1 MKKIYTI
8 CAVSALFTMMVSCN
22 KERHNAIEE
31 VNEPMKIVAT
41 YEQPDLDDPTKV
53 SVSEGATNFSLIWD
67 GNETLILV
75 NSGSNNIRNTD
86 WETTDSGS
94 ATATFSGGALPAVEA
109 AYEGTTVNYIGIVS
123 SFGSGT
129 NTLARGAIKVEQT
142 YDPAHPASIAQ
153 NSFLI
158 AREDGCEI
166 GTLNSLSFKT
176 MNSFLKFSLTK
187 GATAAGSS
195 NVYTNMYVKSIV
207 VEAVNEENIAGR
219 FGVSKTAAGWY
230 SAYAEEVAGYVSKT
244 VTLDC
249 TSGSTTKGVALGATA
264 IDFYIAIAFKTYDKG
279 LKVTINVQNDDD
291 DQGQMVGYI
300 SKNASINIA
309 RNKMIRMPELAVSPE
324 DVASDIICWSEN
336 WGGGIANNTPEQYLA
351 SGTNTGTFVY
361 GGAAIT
367 YSQSTNATK
376 LYAETVAGGAS
387 PELMLRKKE
396 NSTNGVWT
404 ISDIPT
410 AGATTLSLKYKCN
423 NDKPVVTC
431 STAGVTVSGS
441 KKDYTITT
449 GGAAKITLVFTNSTS
464 SNSRIDDIVL
474 KVVD

>member
-1 MKKIYTI
+1 MKKVYMIG
-8 CAVSALFTMMVSCN
+8 AVVALFTMMVSCN
-22 KERHNAIEE
+22 KECPNVIEE
-31 VNEPMKIVAT
+31 VNEPMKIIAT
-41 YEQPDLDDPTKV
+41 YEQPDSLDPTKV
-53 SVSEGATNFSLIWD
+53 SVSEGVSNFSLIWD
-67 GNETLILV
+67 GNETLTLV
-75 NSGSNNIRNTD
+75 NSGTNTNRNTE

-94 ATATFSGGALPAVEA
+94 TTATFSGGALPAVEA

-123 SFGSGT
+123 SFGSGS
-129 NTLARGAIKVEQT
+129 NTLARGAIKIEQT
-142 YDPAHPASIAQ
+142 YDPAHPTSIAQ

-158 AREDGCEI
+158 AREDACEI

-176 MNSFLKFSLTK
+176 MNSFIKFSLKK
-187 GATAAGSS
+187 GETAAGSS
-195 NVYTNMYVKSIV
+195 NVYANMYVKSIEV
-207 VEAVNEENIAGR
+207 QAINEENIAGR
-219 FGVSKTAAGWY
+219 FGVSKTAADWY
-230 SAYAEEVAGYVSKT
+230 SAYAEEVAGQVSNT

-264 IDFYIAIAFKTYDKG
+264 KDFYIAIAFKTYAKG

-324 DVASDIICWSEN
+324 DVASDVICWSEN
-336 WGGGIANNTPEQYLA
+336 WDGGAADQTPEAYLA
-351 SGTNTGTFVY
+351 SVSHSGTIVY
-361 GGAAIT
+361 GDEIIT
-367 YSQSTNATK
+367 YTQSTTATK
-376 LYAETVAGGAS
+376 LYSETVAGGTS

-449 GGAAKITLVFTNSTS
+449 GGATKITLVFTNSSS